1 MFWEGLGWLIKFT
14 LRNVIVIILMLKQFA
29 QAYSEPIKTFKMK
42 SSILDVWEN
51 SEYHFCNYSM
61 LHLFLNLRN

>member
-1 MFWEGLGWLIKFT
+1 MLF
-14 LRNVIVIILMLKQFA
+14 LRKQFA